1 MKTIIVSRAK
11 RLESFINLSLLSQ
24 TNGTGTGFESMNQQ
38 SVACREAA
46 AAARTDV
53 VRADA
58 RTCPTGAV
66 AVRRGRRGNTPV
78 ARGVAFAGPRRAA
91 TVRRT
96 TDTIPGERRYAR
108 A

>member
-1 MKTIIVSRAK
+1 MAGGWARRQLGSGGTGPAAIAAGPALADAVMKTIIVSRAK

-46 AAARTDV
+46 AAARADV

-66 AVRRGRRGNTPV
+66 AVRRGRRGSW
-78 ARGVAFAGPRRAA
+78 
-91 TVRRT
+91 
-96 TDTIPGERRYAR
+96 
-108 A
+108 